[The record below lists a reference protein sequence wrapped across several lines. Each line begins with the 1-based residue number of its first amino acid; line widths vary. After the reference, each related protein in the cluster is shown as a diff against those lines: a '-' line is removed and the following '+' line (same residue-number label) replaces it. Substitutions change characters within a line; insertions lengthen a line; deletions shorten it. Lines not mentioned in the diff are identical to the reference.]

1 MFFVCLFVFL
11 FFVTLWNYEICEKEN
26 AIKQCNFENNYD
38 VIAYRKDCSSAPML
52 KFFYGPQDFRMGADL
67 YQKLPFLAIFGS
79 VSPHFL
85 SHNGKIWCE
94 GADLRV
100 PSECQIL

>member
-1 MFFVCLFVFL
+1 
-11 FFVTLWNYEICEKEN
+11 
-26 AIKQCNFENNYD
+26 

-100 PSECQIL
+100 PSECQILFKKIYPFGENLCQNSHFFEFGALSLHF